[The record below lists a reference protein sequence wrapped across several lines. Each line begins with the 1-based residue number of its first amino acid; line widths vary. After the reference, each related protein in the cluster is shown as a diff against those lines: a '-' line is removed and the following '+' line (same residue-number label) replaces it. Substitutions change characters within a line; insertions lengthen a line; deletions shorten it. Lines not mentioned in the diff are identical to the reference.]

1 MMEAMTT
8 TMEVATMDE
17 EGDTNN
23 FLDIAKAYV
32 RLAEAILATT
42 RADYEKALEE
52 RNIGEIRKIEGD
64 LLTKKFEILTFGK
77 VDFGDYINTMRRK
90 YGVEEREW

>member
-1 MMEAMTT
+1 MATMTT
-8 TMEVATMDE
+8 TAVEVATMD

-32 RLAEAILATT
+32 RLAEAVLVTT

-52 RNIGEIRKIEGD
+52 GNIGKVRKIEGD
-64 LLTKKFEILTFGK
+64 LLTKEFEILTFGK

-90 YGVEEREW
+90 YGVEERVW